1 MKIRETHIPGLGRR
15 QFLLGLGAAGAS
27 YWAGLPGAA
36 AADRSV
42 AITPEVEQAVQ
53 RGLTF
58 LAREQKTAGQWAG
71 SFGTSGYAAGV
82 AVTSLAGLAMMCSG
96 DAPGEGIYGQNID
109 RCVDFVLRHVQ
120 DTGFISVNNGM
131 DQMYGHGFAT
141 LFLAQAYGMVRRRDD
156 VRPKL
161 KKAVELIVSTQNDQG
176 GWRYQP
182 RKSDADLSITV
193 CQIMAL
199 RAASDAGLSVPK
211 ATQTR
216 AIDYVKQSQRPDGS
230 FVYTLNHGHSTFP
243 LAAAGIVSLYSA
255 GIYDGKEIESGLRYL
270 MAYLPGRGQT
280 NVGHYFYGHYY
291 AAQAMWHAGGDHWR
305 RWYPAICQELLP
317 KQQQDGSWPDPSV
330 CPHFG
335 TAVACIILQL
345 PNNSLPIFAE

>member
-1 MKIRETHIPGLGRR
+1 MSTHPIGRR
-15 QFLLGLGAAGAS
+15 EFLAGLGAAGV
-27 YWAGLPGAA
+27 YYCAGLQRAA
-36 AADRSV
+36 AAERDV
-42 AITPEVEQAVQ
+42 AITPAADRAVQ
-53 RGLTF
+53 RGLSF
-58 LAREQKTAGQWAG
+58 LAREQKTGGQWGGA
-71 SFGTSGYAAGV
+71 FGVSGYSSGV

-141 LFLAQAYGMVRRRDD
+141 LFLSQAYGMVRRRNDIRD
-156 VRPKL
+156 KL
-161 KKAVELIVSTQNDQG
+161 KKAVELIVKVQNDQG

-182 RKSDADLSITV
+182 IKSDADLSITV

-211 ATQTR
+211 ATRSR

-230 FVYTLNHGHSTFP
+230 FVYTLGQGHSTFP

-255 GIYDGKEIESGLRYL
+255 GIYQGREIETGLRYL
-270 MAYLPGRGQT
+270 MGFLPGRGQN

-305 RWYPAICQELLP
+305 RWYPAIREELLP
-317 KQQQDGSWPDPSV
+317 KQQEDGSWPDPSV
-330 CPHFG
+330 SSHFG
-335 TAVACIILQL
+335 TAVACIILQM